1 LSKHSL
7 NYETILLVMRRGA
20 DRSLPWHL
28 LRSHSRRPAPN
39 YNSRYS
45 QNMYEIIKNY
55 IRGRK
60 AILRSNAENKRY
72 IVDEELPNNIASGHQ
87 LEMLK
92 DYIKKRYEILH
103 QYTIHK
109 NWEKL
114 KQDMEL
120 LQYAYLDT
128 YDGEK

>member
-1 LSKHSL
+1 
-7 NYETILLVMRRGA
+7 
-20 DRSLPWHL
+20 
-28 LRSHSRRPAPN
+28 
-39 YNSRYS
+39 
-45 QNMYEIIKNY
+45 MYEIIKNY